1 MKKNILHVTLYD
13 NSNIGNR
20 LQCYALYK
28 LLADRNCE
36 VTLLRDRKEYQPNG
50 KEILKNQIK
59 HILGMFGNKKYGR
72 KYEMWKGGFPRRAA
86 MQHFSETYLGKV
98 IDASEGTEGIDFSA
112 YDLGIVG
119 SDQVWHHWHE
129 DDEELSYFYLEFLP
143 PEKRAAYAAS
153 FGFDH
158 FRSDDIQLHK
168 KGLQEMHYISCRE
181 ARGCELVKELTGRD
195 ALHVLDPTLILDA
208 AEWKKLENDA
218 SSYAKMQRG
227 YVFIYFLGNI
237 NDEYKHEIEKHT
249 AGKKIV
255 DFGNLAD
262 EDIAACGPVEFL
274 YLIDHAD
281 YVITDS
287 FHCTVFSILFH
298 KPFTVVRRQQEGF
311 NKMFGRIE
319 ELLISTGNQDK
330 ALGGVDRNLAADSF
344 DSMKL
349 RSLNYLD
356 EILR

>member
-1 MKKNILHVTLYD
+1 MKKNILQVTLYD
-13 NSNIGNR
+13 NGNIGNR

-28 LLADRNCE
+28 LLADRHCE
-36 VTLLRDRKEYQPNG
+36 VTLLRDRKDHQPDG
-50 KEILKNQIK
+50 KEILKNRIK
-59 HILGMFGNKKYGR
+59 YVLGRLGSGKYGT
-72 KYEMWKGGFPRRAA
+72 KYKAWQGRYSRIAA
-86 MQHFSETYLGKV
+86 MRQFSETYLGQV
-98 IDASEGTEGIDFSA
+98 IDASGGTEGIDFST

-119 SDQVWHHWHE
+119 SDQVWHHW
-129 DDEELSYFYLEFLP
+129 DDGGDLPYFYLEFLP

-158 FRSDDIQLHK
+158 FSEADVQQHK
-168 KGLQEMHYISCRE
+168 EGLQEMHYISCRE
-181 ARGCELVKELTGRD
+181 ARGCELVKELAGRD

-218 SSYAKMQRG
+218 SSFAKAQQG
-227 YVFIYFLGNI
+227 YVFIYFLGDI
-237 NDEYKHEIEKHT
+237 NDEYKHEIEKRA
-249 AGKKIV
+249 AGKKII
-255 DFGNLAD
+255 DFGNFAD